1 MQYCKNCGRQLKEG
15 ARFCDRCGHSV
26 RQEKNTESE
35 KKQRQIEKLQKERL
49 ERKKRQDER
58 EAIDER
64 RRQRRQEKRKK
75 QNKILIWTGVC
86 VAAVVVIAVISYI
99 VTTVSS
105 KDEEWKTNQPIG
117 GLTTDMT
124 PTIQPSSTQ
133 TTSTAAPSEEKE
145 SKYKSYK
152 LSNGMSFEY
161 PSDFT
166 KEDTRTSE
174 EKLRVSGD
182 SDALITV
189 TSEEYPGG
197 NASSLMKKYADN
209 TTGKVSYSLAGNDW
223 YAITIEDGD
232 TVKHRKYIIDR
243 ENDLSVYYDFEYDG
257 TSDNAEQYEKYADH
271 MDDIFA
277 SSKESNADS
286 E

>member
-26 RQEKNTESE
+26 R
-35 KKQRQIEKLQKERL
+35 LQ
-49 ERKKRQDER
+49 RKKRQDER

-133 TTSTAAPSEEKE
+133 TTSTAAPSE
-145 SKYKSYK
+145 
-152 LSNGMSFEY
+152 
-161 PSDFT
+161 
-166 KEDTRTSE
+166 
-174 EKLRVSGD
+174 
-182 SDALITV
+182 
-189 TSEEYPGG
+189 
-197 NASSLMKKYADN
+197 
-209 TTGKVSYSLAGNDW
+209 
-223 YAITIEDGD
+223 
-232 TVKHRKYIIDR
+232 
-243 ENDLSVYYDFEYDG
+243 
-257 TSDNAEQYEKYADH
+257 
-271 MDDIFA
+271 
-277 SSKESNADS
+277 
-286 E
+286 